1 MTFTRQADK
10 RLLDWYERPSRKPLV
25 LRGARQTGKTTA
37 VRRLGQHA
45 PLYLELNL
53 ERPEDLALAKTC
65 HSASELLERLQQD
78 RSLSSLPA
86 GTLLFLDEI
95 QELPIALGWLRFL
108 HEDHKDL
115 SVVAAGSLLE
125 VRLRDD
131 PLPFP
136 VGRVEFERVEPLT
149 YLEFLEATGD
159 DRIAEDLRASFATPS
174 GPSEGL
180 HELAMARFRTFL
192 IVGGLPE
199 AVETWRQ
206 ARELVS
212 VRRVHSA
219 LRQAYSED
227 LLKYRVH
234 NTQHLEALLQNA
246 PAFFGSRY
254 KLRHLAPGGR
264 EASIAKA
271 LDLLERAMVLFS
283 AAPTSNHKLPLIAR
297 PRAARKLLP
306 LDMGLAL
313 AQLEVRPEQLAGQ
326 AIETLM
332 GGRLAEAF
340 VGLQLLAR
348 EPSEPRSLSFWTR
361 EGSAKSNAEVD
372 YLLPTR
378 EGVLPVEV
386 KSGSSGSLKSLHQY
400 LSTSGT
406 HLGFR
411 LWAACG
417 GTEELTVKLT
427 TGVSLDYE
435 LRTLPIYLA
444 ELLPDWRRT

>member
-1 MTFTRQADK
+1 MPFSRQADR
-10 RLLDWYERPSRKPLV
+10 RLRDWYERPNRKPLV

-37 VRRLGQHA
+37 VRQLRAHA

-65 HSASELLERLQQD
+65 HSAKELLERLQQ
-78 RSLSSLPA
+78 LHSLPGLPK

-95 QELPIALGWLRFL
+95 QELPEALSWLRFF

-115 SVVAAGSLLE
+115 AVVAAGSLLE
-125 VRLRDD
+125 VRLRDN

-136 VGRVEFERVEPLT
+136 VGRLEFERIEPLT

-159 DRIAEDLRASFATPS
+159 LRIAEDLRACFATPS

-180 HELAMARFRTFL
+180 HDFAMARFRDFL
-192 IVGGLPE
+192 SVGGLPE
-199 AVETWRQ
+199 AVEAWRQ

-219 LRQAYSED
+219 LRQAYAED

-234 NTQHLEALLQNA
+234 STQHLESVLSNA
-246 PAFFGSRY
+246 PAFFGSRF

-264 EASIAKA
+264 DASIAKA
-271 LDLLERAMVLFS
+271 LDLLERAMVLFC
-283 AAPTSNHKLPLIAR
+283 AAPSSSHELPLIAR

-306 LDMGLAL
+306 LDIGLGL
-313 AQLEVRPEQLAGQ
+313 AQLEVRPEQLAGR
-326 AIETLM
+326 AIETLL
-332 GGRLAEAF
+332 GGRIAEAF

-348 EPSEPRSLSFWTR
+348 EPSEPRCLSFWTR
-361 EGSAKSNAEVD
+361 EGTAKSKAEID

-378 EGVLPVEV
+378 GGLLPVEV
-386 KSGSSGSLKSLHQY
+386 KSGAAGSLKSLHQY
-400 LSTSGT
+400 LHASGT
-406 HLGFR
+406 HLGVR
-411 LWAACG
+411 LWAARG
-417 GTEELTVKLT
+417 GTEQLTVKMGSGAALE
-427 TGVSLDYE
+427 YE

-444 ELLPDWRRT
+444 ELLPLLERT